1 MIISSLLFV
10 KNYSSKNNSVFYKE
24 EVENVKLVSKNNPR
38 LKEKVV
44 TSCIRITRSN
54 FKDPDLKAKDIIN
67 VDDKNYIVL
76 HIISIKITNRVKFRI
91 EYKVVVQDL
100 NINVRLFDK
109 VDPYEDI
116 FEKTYTIKVGEF
128 FKCDKS
134 MQLTVVDTPEGD
146 FTFTYVLDQVKSTR
160 VKYPDIYV
168 IAKYKYVH
176 IVNQDEINSI
186 LYKEKIKKFTLI

>member
-44 TSCIRITRSN
+44 TSCITITRSN

-76 HIISIKITNRVKFRI
+76 HIISIKITNRV
-91 EYKVVVQDL
+91 
-100 NINVRLFDK
+100 
-109 VDPYEDI
+109 
-116 FEKTYTIKVGEF
+116 
-128 FKCDKS
+128 
-134 MQLTVVDTPEGD
+134 
-146 FTFTYVLDQVKSTR
+146 
-160 VKYPDIYV
+160 
-168 IAKYKYVH
+168 
-176 IVNQDEINSI
+176 
-186 LYKEKIKKFTLI
+186 